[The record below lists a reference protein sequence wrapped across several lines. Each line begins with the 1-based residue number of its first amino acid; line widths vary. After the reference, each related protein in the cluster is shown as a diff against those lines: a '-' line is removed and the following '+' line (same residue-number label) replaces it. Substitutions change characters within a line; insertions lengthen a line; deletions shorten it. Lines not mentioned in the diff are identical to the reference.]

1 MNLLVVNIPIVT
13 LDKIYLKLDEN
24 NIYFLDCTRV
34 NGTNEIISRKSE
46 SLDSQIKR
54 IAKALPGKEIILADD
69 VVFSGS
75 VLRNIIKRFSDYG
88 IQVVG
93 IISSVCSYEGYE
105 YFNKYLKYGIK
116 TKVLMLKDVIDQIC
130 ERDFYFG
137 VAGSG
142 IMISTNDGMFKAP
155 YFKPYGNPYER
166 ASIPLDYVDVF
177 SRGCLERSLYL
188 WEEIDSL
195 RCCETKMFELPER
208 IINTN
213 ENDGVVKTLKK
224 EIKRI

>member
-13 LDKIYLKLDEN
+13 LDKIYLKPDEN

-54 IAKALPGKEIILADD
+54 IAKVLPGKEIILADD

-137 VAGSG
+137 IAGSG
-142 IMISTNDGMFKAP
+142 IMISTNEGMFKAP
-155 YFKPYGNPYER
+155 YFKPYGNPSER